1 MNDDLMR
8 AYLVRHNE
16 QIRRLIPT
24 RQQVR
29 LINFVRYKVLVNS
42 SDVSTK
48 YGLTIQRSTMLL
60 KSAYDKGYL
69 KRRDD
74 GAPSGGQLFTYW
86 CALPKLK

>member
-8 AYLVRHNE
+8 AYLIRHSN
-16 QIRRLIPT
+16 QIRRLTPT
-24 RQQVR
+24 RQQVK
-29 LINFVRYKVLVNS
+29 LINFIKFNGRVNS
-42 SDVSTK
+42 SDVSDRF
-48 YGLTIQRSTMLL
+48 GLTIQRSTMLL